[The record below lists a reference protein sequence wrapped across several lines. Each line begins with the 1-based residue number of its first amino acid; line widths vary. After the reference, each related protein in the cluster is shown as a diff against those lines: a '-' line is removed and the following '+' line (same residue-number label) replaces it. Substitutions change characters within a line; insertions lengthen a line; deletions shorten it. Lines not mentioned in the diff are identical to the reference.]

1 MKRSRICLTFGIA
14 LSTAMPAFTQ
24 TKPEDVAAA
33 ATPVAYVYVG
43 NAKGVDLY
51 DAASNGQ
58 LTLVK
63 GSPFQTS
70 GLAIGSNR
78 SSFISL
84 GTYYV
89 HSYAVSSTGT
99 IGDQVSTI
107 NTQDYPDDG
116 NCGEQPFGTI
126 GLANLDHTGR
136 NLYVLFSN
144 DYGECSAAAIQTY
157 NISKSGDLTF
167 DGAIATGT
175 NAGSGLFQAPTII
188 GTDTFAYA
196 AGYFDCC
203 GLPPGWSGYVR
214 ESNGEMQNL
223 TFDLS
228 GFNTDPFGY
237 VPFYVTADP
246 TNHLAAIL
254 SYNYGEEQYDPPQ
267 LASYTV
273 NSQGDLSTTATAKNM
288 PYTDV
293 ENPGVLNM
301 SPKGNLLAVGGYGLQ
316 VFHFNGAD
324 PITPYSKILTNAA
337 INEIHWDN
345 NNHLYAL
352 SVAQTSTTLSFNAS
366 GATNVTI
373 MGSDGSSYSV
383 GDCSGGCSGDMLV
396 SPTVTT
402 TYTLSGTGGNGK
414 TASAST
420 TVTVNSEPKAKETKP
435 ASNGSSA
442 PVLTISAYPPSI
454 TTYSRLFVYT
464 VTPTSITEAPGS
476 PYTLSSPGVDAL
488 IVVPKL

>member
-1 MKRSRICLTFGIA
+1 MKWSGICLTFGIA
-14 LSTAMPAFTQ
+14 LSTAMPALTQ
-24 TKPEDVAAA
+24 TKSEDVAAA
-33 ATPVAYVYVG
+33 TTPVAYVYIG
-43 NAKGVDLY
+43 TAKGVDLY
-51 DAASNGQ
+51 DTAPNGQ
-58 LTLVK
+58 LSLVK
-63 GSPFQTS
+63 GSPFPIS

-99 IGDQVSTI
+99 IGGQVSSI

-116 NCGEQPFGTI
+116 NCGGQPLGTI

-136 NLYVLFSN
+136 NLYVLFPN
-144 DYGECSAAAIQTY
+144 EIGDCSAAIQTY
-157 NISKSGDLTF
+157 NISKTGDLTF
-167 DGAIATGT
+167 DGGIATGT

-188 GTDTFAYA
+188 GNDTFAYA

-203 GLPPGWSGYVR
+203 GGPPGWSGYVR
-214 ESNGEMQNL
+214 ESSGEMQNL
-223 TFDLS
+223 TFNLS
-228 GFNTDPFGY
+228 VFGTDPFGY

-246 TNHLAAIL
+246 SNHLAAIL
-254 SYNYGEEQYDPPQ
+254 SYNYGEEEYDPPQ

-288 PYTDV
+288 PYTEV

-324 PITPYSKILTNAA
+324 PITPYSKVLTNAA

-352 SVAQTSTTLSFNAS
+352 SVAQTHTTLSFNAS

-373 MGSDGSSYSV
+373 KGSDGSSYSV
-383 GDCSGGCSGDMLV
+383 GNCSGECSGDTFV

-420 TVTVNSEPKAKETKP
+420 TVTVNSEPKAKQSKP
-435 ASNGSSA
+435 VSNESA
-442 PVLTISAYPPSI
+442 APALTISAYPTSI

-464 VTPTSITEAPGS
+464 VTPTNITEAPGS

-488 IVVPKL
+488 IVVPNL

>member
-1 MKRSRICLTFGIA
+1 MKWSGICLTFGIA
-14 LSTAMPAFTQ
+14 LSTAMPALTQ
-24 TKPEDVAAA
+24 IKSADVAAA
-33 ATPVAYVYVG
+33 TTAVAYVYVG
-43 NAKGVDLY
+43 TAKGVELY
-51 DAASNGQ
+51 DTAPNGQ
-58 LTLVK
+58 LSLVK
-63 GSPFQTS
+63 GSPFPIS

-89 HSYAVSSTGT
+89 HSYAVSSAGT
-99 IGDQVSTI
+99 IGDQVSSI

-116 NCGEQPFGTI
+116 NCGGQPLGTI

-136 NLYVLFSN
+136 NLYVLFPN
-144 DYGECSAAAIQTY
+144 EIGDCSAAIQSY

-167 DGAIATGT
+167 DGGIATGT
-175 NAGSGLFQAPTII
+175 NAGSGLYQAPTII
-188 GTDTFAYA
+188 GKDTFAYA

-203 GLPPGWSGYVR
+203 GGPPGWSGYVR
-214 ESNGEMQNL
+214 ESSGEMQNL
-223 TFDLS
+223 TFNLS
-228 GFNTDPFGY
+228 VFGTDPFGY

-288 PYTDV
+288 PYTAV
-293 ENPGVLNM
+293 ENPGILNM

-324 PITPYSKILTNAA
+324 PITPYSKVLTNAA

-373 MGSDGSSYSV
+373 KGSDGSSYSV
-383 GDCSGGCSGDMLV
+383 GNCSGECSGDTFV

-435 ASNGSSA
+435 VSNGSSA
-442 PVLTISAYPPSI
+442 PALTISAYPTSI

-488 IVVPKL
+488 VVVPKL